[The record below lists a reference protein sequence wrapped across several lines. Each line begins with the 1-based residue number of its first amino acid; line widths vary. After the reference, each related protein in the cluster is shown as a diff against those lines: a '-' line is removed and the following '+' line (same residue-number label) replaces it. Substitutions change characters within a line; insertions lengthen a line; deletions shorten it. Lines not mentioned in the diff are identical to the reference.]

1 MNVVIRS
8 NYGDES
14 IALIQWFYQH
24 RSADIKNIFVCY
36 IDTGWAA
43 QNWHLRVERGEAL
56 ATRYGFEVVRLEAP
70 YRFED
75 LAKQRN
81 SIPTPKFQWCAGFLK
96 GVPFLQWLDEI
107 DPAGEW
113 LVALPKRQAI
123 YRKTIPERI
132 EHCEHHGERTVWH
145 PLLHLDNQQRNDL
158 LKAAGIEALYH
169 RSLECDPCV
178 NASLLEIKKLAK
190 LDQEKAQR
198 LETDL
203 NQLFFPQFNKSI
215 QLIVQEHQGQNIPK
229 AAGKNPGMALSGMD
243 KFSMGCGDPFGCG
256 L

>member
-14 IALIQWFYQH
+14 IALIQWFHQH
-24 RSADIKNIFVCY
+24 KAANIKNIFVCY
-36 IDTGWAA
+36 INTGWAA
-43 QNWHLRVERGEAL
+43 QNWHQQVERGEAL
-56 ATRYGFEVVRLEAP
+56 AKHYGFQVVHLDAP
-70 YRFED
+70 YSFAS

-81 SIPTPKFQWCAGFLK
+81 SVPTPKFQWCAGFLK
-96 GVPFLQWLDEI
+96 GIPFLQWLDEK

-123 YRKTIPERI
+123 YRKIVPEYI
-132 EHCEHHGERTVWH
+132 EHCEHHGDRTVWH
-145 PLLHLDNQQRNDL
+145 PLLNLDNEQRNVL
-158 LKAAGIEALYH
+158 LKAAGFSPLNH

-178 NASLLEIKKLAK
+178 NSSLLEIKNLAK
-190 LDQEKAQR
+190 LDQEKVEI
-198 LETDL
+198 LEADL
-203 NQLFFPQFNKSI
+203 NQPFFPKFNKNI
-215 QLIVQEHQGQNIPK
+215 QLIIREHLTQNAHPK
-229 AAGKNPGMALSGMD
+229 MNLSAVEAPMMD